1 LAGQISGT
9 QRSSERLNLD
19 LPPQSRSSLGGTGA
33 GLVGEP
39 DDKSPNGHRPEHRA
53 SGEGRAGREL
63 TLVIDSDTTEHA
75 DRDLQACVLKQLGSN
90 QNVPLPVPAGSLI
103 DRPLDLYKQALNDP
117 KMLAWFESKSLA
129 LDTLKIHED
138 SISATSTHDG
148 LSSTETFTLY
158 DTSGWWQVSAQVLA
172 ARQVLDPAN
181 IGLPYVS
188 EDRQLIPCDVILDF
202 YGVVPPTSDEEAN
215 ALANRLKREGW
226 PEITADEKVELD
238 NECRCVKELIREAK
252 ARVQLIN
259 ELGDV
264 VKDKADKEILSL
276 SGQFSESAS
285 DSLLARKSLAILD
298 HLNDFFALPEMIAL
312 CESEDIDGNSLP
324 VRVVD
329 NKIQVFIQSSQWY
342 DLTNL
347 IKDQVT
353 LSVPFQ
359 ALLAM
364 VKGTGNALYA
374 PLKFDFQQ
382 ILSFR
387 GFSVLQTAGEVR
399 NIIRWL
405 QTALPQATPL
415 GDYGAELLADPQ
427 SPVRLTAA
435 DRAKIINVAQ
445 QFSDDAGSI
454 IDALGADLLINT
466 SVEYRRNNADE
477 LLSKMFEKDQS
488 DSWGHLLLQALNWYG
503 AGGTAYPEHY
513 QKLLLA
519 AIKLEVDPDAPGK
532 PGTIAGYDIYQP
544 KNLGRDLTVVRS
556 EIEQHLIDHK
566 GVSAQAAPLVAHL
579 FLADVA
585 PEFLAQDLREGIQVG
600 TATWM
605 TLSLGVAIA
614 EVLDPGC
621 SRIMTTEQLMTFA
634 LLEPTTPEQKKL
646 FMNLAADISIIWAVM
661 NGVIQWR
668 ADSSYS
674 LEDYKTAAQ
683 EFATQRD
690 DLSKALEGFKRELH
704 TRRELAARE
713 LRIVFP
719 ITLKGQTVSAEGIR
733 HPTEPI
739 QLPMEEI
746 NIGPRQIE
754 MFNTQYK
761 GDTKSIVDAYMDG
774 EGSTHWEMCDVQM
787 SDQNFDS
794 GWRKL
799 PDLNKVFTAS
809 VDRFFVARKQSFV
822 TATKALIA
830 TLPLEDRRSLEFG
843 EVKFFTL
850 REETGKPKE
859 DETPSDR
866 AAFRGRQGTLL
877 RCEFQD
883 GEEKKVSYFE
893 VFPGRMSIIK
903 RTNLPDELP
912 LNGVK
917 KIEKIKIITTVKTA
931 VQRGTEL
938 PFDFAA
944 YAKGSEPIADAK
956 SPKLIIEELGESLPA
971 KAAAAPASVPNS
983 YFSKRTSDI
992 VDRII
997 NGNLLQG
1004 ERDFLFEKAKGTTT
1018 EEENRAYQEKVN
1030 NFLLQLIPF
1039 VGCTEDLRS
1048 GDRIRFINGA
1058 FGCFTDVLSIALA
1071 AGSTLPGVFK
1081 SVVPIRTK
1089 VFELIKF
1096 GGELFNPLGGVS
1108 GLVAGGVRTVGGFA
1122 RLFKSGAFT
1131 LIKTNIAHL
1140 QTCVDRLRGY
1150 FGGFASG
1157 AAAPAQP
1164 SRVNTFV
1171 HRVTGTVDG
1180 TDITAIRENG
1190 KWYALDKKGN
1200 PIGRALDNFIALT
1213 A

>member
-1 LAGQISGT
+1 MI
-9 QRSSERLNLD
+9 
-19 LPPQSRSSLGGTGA
+19 
-33 GLVGEP
+33 GLVS
-39 DDKSPNGHRPEHRA
+39 DLNSTLRA
-53 SGEGRAGREL
+53 DREL
-63 TLVIDSDTTEHA
+63 QVRMLE
-75 DRDLQACVLKQLGSN
+75 QLERH
-90 QNVPLPVPAGSLI
+90 QNIPVSVPAGSLI
-103 DRPLDLYKQALNDP
+103 EKPFDLYKQALNDP
-117 KMLAWFESKSLA
+117 KVLAWFESKGLA
-129 LDTLKIHED
+129 LETLNIQEH
-138 SISATSTHDG
+138 SISATDTYNGVSNTQ
-148 LSSTETFTLY
+148 TFTVC

-181 IGLPYVS
+181 IGLPYVD
-188 EDRQLIPCDVILDF
+188 EDQKLIPCDVILDF
-202 YGVVPPTSDEEAN
+202 YGVVPPTSDDEAST
-215 ALANRLKREGW
+215 LADRLKREGW
-226 PEITADEKVELD
+226 PKITADEKVELD
-238 NECRCVKELIREAK
+238 NECQGVKELIREAK

-264 VKDKADKEILSL
+264 VEDKADDEILSL

-285 DSLLARKSLAILD
+285 DSPLAHKSLAILH
-298 HLNDFFALPEMIAL
+298 HLNDFFMLPKMIAL
-312 CESEDIDGNSLP
+312 CERENIDGNSLP

-329 NKIQVFIQSSQWY
+329 KKIQVFIQPSQWY
-342 DLTNL
+342 DLTDL
-347 IKDQVT
+347 VKDQAT
-353 LSVPFQ
+353 LTAPFK

-364 VKGTGNALYA
+364 VKDTGNALYA
-374 PLKFDFQQ
+374 PLDFDFQQ
-382 ILSFR
+382 ILSFS
-387 GFSVLQTAGEVR
+387 GFGTPKTAGEVR

-503 AGGTAYPEHY
+503 AGSMAYPDHY

-566 GVSAQAAPLVAHL
+566 GVSAQAAPLIAHL
-579 FLADVA
+579 FLADLA
-585 PEFLAQDLREGIQVG
+585 PEFLAQDLSEGIQVG

-605 TLSLGVAIA
+605 TLSLGIAIA

-634 LLEPTTPEQKKL
+634 LLEPTTPEQKEL

-683 EFATQRD
+683 KFATQRG

-704 TRRELAARE
+704 TRRELAAKE
-713 LRIVFP
+713 LRTVFP
-719 ITLKGQTVSAEGIR
+719 TTLKRSKESPEGKR
-733 HPTEPI
+733 PPTEP

-746 NIGPRQIE
+746 IIGPRQID

-774 EGSTHWEMCDVQM
+774 ESSTPWEMCDVQM
-787 SDQNFDS
+787 PDQNFDS
-794 GWRKL
+794 GWKRL
-799 PDLNKVFTAS
+799 PDLNTIFTAS
-809 VDRFFVARKQSFV
+809 VDSFFDARKQSFV

-859 DETPSDR
+859 EETLSDR

-877 RCEFQD
+877 RCESQD
-883 GEEKKVSYFE
+883 SEKKKVSYFE

-903 RTNLPDELP
+903 RTDLPDELP

-944 YAKGSEPIADAK
+944 YAKGSEPVADAK

-1048 GDRIRFINGA
+1048 GDRMRFINGA
-1058 FGCFTDVLSIALA
+1058 FGCFTDALSIALA

-1096 GGELFNPLGGVS
+1096 GAELFNPLGGVT
-1108 GLVAGGVRTVGGFA
+1108 GLVAGGARTIGGFA

-1131 LIKTNIAHL
+1131 LTKTSIAHL
-1140 QTCVDRLRGY
+1140 QACTDRLRGY

-1171 HRVTGTVDG
+1171 NRVPGTVDSS
-1180 TDITAIRENG
+1180 DITAIRENG

-1200 PIGRALDNFIALT
+1200 PIGRALDNFMALT